1 MTLLLVSCPSPKVPQ
16 ELESAT
22 IYLDSRFHFAKLFVP
37 YGPLLN
43 PPAGQ
48 LPALETPQELV
59 DAAAPSG
66 SEFDSARAIVEH
78 LRHSRQDLDAGL
90 SPAQK
95 AEAAAF
101 AALVEAKLEPAV
113 LWTTWCEAE
122 SFSKHTQV

>member
-1 MTLLLVSCPSPKVPQ
+1 M
-16 ELESAT
+16 
-22 IYLDSRFHFAKLFVP
+22 
-37 YGPLLN
+37 
-43 PPAGQ
+43 
-48 LPALETPQELV
+48 

-90 SPAQK
+90 SPAQT

-101 AALVEAKLEPAV
+101 AALVEAKLEPAM

-122 SFSKHTQV
+122 SFSKHTQVREHESSRHSFGRALAGWLGVQAVKLLQTVGCTLTEPPSTHR

>member
-1 MTLLLVSCPSPKVPQ
+1 M
-16 ELESAT
+16 
-22 IYLDSRFHFAKLFVP
+22 
-37 YGPLLN
+37 
-43 PPAGQ
+43 
-48 LPALETPQELV
+48 

-78 LRHSRQDLDAGL
+78 LRNSRQDLDAGL

-122 SFSKHTQV
+122 SFSKHTQVREHVSWSQTRNVGCALAGFEGAGLSSRCRLLGAL